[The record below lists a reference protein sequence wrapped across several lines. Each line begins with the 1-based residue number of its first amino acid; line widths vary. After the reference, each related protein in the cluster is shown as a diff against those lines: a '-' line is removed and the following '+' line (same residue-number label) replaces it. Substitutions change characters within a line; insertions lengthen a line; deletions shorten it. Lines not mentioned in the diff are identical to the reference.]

1 MISRNRKPH
10 GWKSMDWV
18 VWLWF
23 GLHTLSAWRPM
34 VVLIRDGR
42 SLGDGLSSETL
53 DRGDAHHGAQPA
65 LLACV
70 ACCHRGLQSA

>member
-1 MISRNRKPH
+1 
-10 GWKSMDWV
+10 
-18 VWLWF
+18 
-23 GLHTLSAWRPM
+23 M